1 MIDSH
6 CHLDAF
12 VRNDE
17 LDAVLERAAAAGVN
31 AFVAAGTN
39 AEDRE
44 VYRGRSS
51 DPFAPEIVVVQTAG
65 MGIYLQQFLYGNAI
79 L

>member
-12 VRNDE
+12 VRNGE

-44 VYRGRSS
+44 VYRGLAEKFPGKIFYARKNN
-51 DPFAPEIVVVQTAG
+51 F
-65 MGIYLQQFLYGNAI
+65 
-79 L
+79 